1 MDGET
6 GMTQASSITIMG
18 REFVLRGDHDRAYL
32 QRVETYL
39 NSMIEQ
45 VGAGAGTIDSYKLVV
60 LVALNLA
67 DEYLKKSD
75 QLSQLEAAVE
85 QESERLVNLIDSC
98 L

>member
-1 MDGET
+1 
-6 GMTQASSITIMG
+6 MG
-18 REFVLRGDHDRAYL
+18 REFVLRGDHDRVYL

-45 VGAGAGTIDSYKLVV
+45 VGESAGTVDSYKLVV

-67 DEYLKKSD
+67 DECLRKGD
-75 QLSQLEAAVE
+75 QLDRIEAE
-85 QESERLVNLIDSC
+85 IGQESERLVNLIDSC